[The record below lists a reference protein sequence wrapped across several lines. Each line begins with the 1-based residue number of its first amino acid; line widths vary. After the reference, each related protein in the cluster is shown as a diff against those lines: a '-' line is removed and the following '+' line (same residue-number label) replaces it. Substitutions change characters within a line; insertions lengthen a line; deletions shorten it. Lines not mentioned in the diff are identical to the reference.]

1 MADSSENTVESTS
14 VKSSTSQEPQG
25 SIKGRPQQGATTKRA
40 RSPSAQE
47 EEYHEN
53 RKPFPKRARS
63 PSGRGGSH
71 QGHTGKGR
79 ADSNATQVAE
89 HYNARPD
96 VGVEKRKESTIFRLK
111 SFNNWLK
118 SVLIGRYARPR
129 DRVLDIGVGKGG
141 DLLKWS
147 KAKIQYF
154 IGCDI
159 ASKSIEQ
166 AQERYRTMR
175 NPPFEAHF
183 HAMDCYSEPIS
194 KVLSPD
200 VVFDMVSMQFC
211 LHYSFETEEKARMM
225 LHNVSSQ
232 LKPGGVFIGTIPD
245 AYWIVKKLKA
255 DSDDGL
261 AIGNSIYSIRFERR
275 DRFDKF
281 GSKYWFQLE
290 DAIDDCPE
298 YLVHFPTFQRLAEE
312 YGLELIY
319 NKKFHQVY
327 EEASQETDFNQLL
340 YRMNVIS
347 EDGHLSEDEWE
358 AANIYLAFAF
368 RKKK

>member
-1 MADSSENTVESTS
+1 MSHQRDTTSNTAATQDNSNPAPASGT
-14 VKSSTSQEPQG
+14 TSQ
-25 SIKGRPQQGATTKRA
+25 KKVHA
-40 RSPSAQE
+40 
-47 EEYHEN
+47 
-53 RKPFPKRARS
+53 
-63 PSGRGGSH
+63 
-71 QGHTGKGR
+71 
-79 ADSNATQVAE
+79 QVAD

-129 DRVLDIGVGKGG
+129 DRVLDVGVGKGG

-154 IGCDI
+154 VGCDI

-166 AQERYRTMR
+166 ARERYRTMR
-175 NPPFEAHF
+175 NAPFEARF

-194 KVLSPD
+194 NVVAPD

-211 LHYSFETEEKARMM
+211 LHYSFETETKARMM
-225 LHNVSSQ
+225 LHNVTSQ

-245 AYWIVKKLKA
+245 AYWIVKKLKSE
-255 DSDDGL
+255 SDDKL
-261 AIGNSIYSIRFERR
+261 QIGNSIYSIRFERR

-281 GSKYWFQLE
+281 GSKYWFHLE

-298 YLVHFPTFQRLAEE
+298 YLVHFPTFQKLAEE

-327 EEASQETDFNQLL
+327 EEASQELDFNQLL
-340 YRMNVIS
+340 YRMNVVS
-347 EDGHLSEDEWE
+347 ENGSLSADEWE
-358 AANIYLAFAF
+358 AANVYLAFAF
-368 RKKK
+368 RKKN

>member
-1 MADSSENTVESTS
+1 MSDKTEPSSAQITQSHS
-14 VKSSTSQEPQG
+14 AQDHDRDQKSS
-25 SIKGRPQQGATTKRA
+25 AKRG

-47 EEYHEN
+47 DRALEDNE
-53 RKPFPKRARS
+53 RSSAKRARS
-63 PSGRGGSH
+63 PSGRAIPTTAGE
-71 QGHTGKGR
+71 T
-79 ADSNATQVAE
+79 NAAKVAE

-129 DRVLDIGVGKGG
+129 DRVLDVGVGKGG

-147 KAKIQYF
+147 KARISYF
-154 IGCDI
+154 TGCDI

-166 AQERYRTMR
+166 ARERYRTMR

-194 KVLSPD
+194 NVVPSEI
-200 VVFDMVSMQFC
+200 VFDMVSMQFC
-211 LHYSFETEEKARMM
+211 LHYSFETEAKARMM
-225 LHNVSSQ
+225 LHNVTSQ

-245 AYWIVKKLKA
+245 AYWIVKKLKSE
-255 DSDDGL
+255 SDDAL
-261 AIGNSIYSIRFERR
+261 QIGNSIYSIRFERR
-275 DRFDKF
+275 DIFDKF
-281 GSKYWFQLE
+281 GAKYWFHLE

-298 YLVHFPTFQRLAEE
+298 YLVHFPTFQKLAEE

-327 EEASQETDFNQLL
+327 EEASQELDFNQLL

-347 EDGHLSEDEWE
+347 EDGHLSADEWE

-368 RKKK
+368 KKKQ

>member
-1 MADSSENTVESTS
+1 MTPSWEGAWTC
-14 VKSSTSQEPQG
+14 
-25 SIKGRPQQGATTKRA
+25 GRFELP
-40 RSPSAQE
+40 
-47 EEYHEN
+47 
-53 RKPFPKRARS
+53 
-63 PSGRGGSH
+63 GG
-71 QGHTGKGR
+71 
-79 ADSNATQVAE
+79 SNATTVHAQVAD

-129 DRVLDIGVGKGG
+129 DRVLDVGVGKGG

-154 IGCDI
+154 VGCDI

-166 AQERYRTMR
+166 ARERYRTMR
-175 NPPFEAHF
+175 NAPFEARF

-194 KVLSPD
+194 NVVAPD

-211 LHYSFETEEKARMM
+211 LHYSFETETKARMM
-225 LHNVSSQ
+225 LHNVTSQ

-245 AYWIVKKLKA
+245 AYWIVKKLKSE
-255 DSDDGL
+255 SDDKL
-261 AIGNSIYSIRFERR
+261 QIGNSIYSIRFERR

-281 GSKYWFQLE
+281 GSKYWFHLE

-298 YLVHFPTFQRLAEE
+298 YLVHFPTFQKLAEE

-327 EEASQETDFNQLL
+327 EEASQELDFNQLL
-340 YRMNVIS
+340 YRMNVVS
-347 EDGHLSEDEWE
+347 ENGSLSADEWE
-358 AANIYLAFAF
+358 AANVYLAFAF
-368 RKKK
+368 RKKN

>member
-1 MADSSENTVESTS
+1 MSDQQDNSSNAAAQGNSNTVPAPT
-14 VKSSTSQEPQG
+14 STSQPDQKT
-25 SIKGRPQQGATTKRA
+25 SSTKRA
-40 RSPSAQE
+40 RSPTAASEDQQPQKKVHA
-47 EEYHEN
+47 
-53 RKPFPKRARS
+53 
-63 PSGRGGSH
+63 
-71 QGHTGKGR
+71 
-79 ADSNATQVAE
+79 QVAD

-129 DRVLDIGVGKGG
+129 DRVLDVGVGKGG

-166 AQERYRTMR
+166 ARERYRTMR
-175 NPPFEAHF
+175 NAPFEAHF

-194 KVLSPD
+194 NVVAPD
-200 VVFDMVSMQFC
+200 IVFDMVSMQFC
-211 LHYSFETEEKARMM
+211 LHYSFETETKARMM
-225 LHNVSSQ
+225 LHNVTSQ

-245 AYWIVKKLKA
+245 AYWIVKKLKSE
-255 DSDDGL
+255 SDDKL
-261 AIGNSIYSIRFERR
+261 QIGNSIYSIRFERR

-281 GSKYWFQLE
+281 GSKYWFHLE

-298 YLVHFPTFQRLAEE
+298 YLVHFPTFQKLAEE

-327 EEASQETDFNQLL
+327 EEASQELDFNQLL
-340 YRMNVIS
+340 YRMNVVS
-347 EDGHLSEDEWE
+347 ENGSLSADEWE
-358 AANIYLAFAF
+358 AANVYLAFAF
-368 RKKK
+368 RKKN